1 MLDFA
6 AVLSKPSPHL
16 HHWHHS
22 SQAGGDDQ
30 AWTELRKQM
39 THFVVYACEPSLIG
53 VASGSSPCF
62 RCLTRQRGGKHC
74 LHGKLIFMFRM
85 WNSSPPF
92 AKCIQ
97 KFIRWSLSTQ
107 TWVLNY
113 YKNCVLVCCSL
124 SVQTF
129 WIRSNRLLFWR
140 TNSFFF
146 HIPLYLVTTWTQCS
160 FLCFWSWQSI
170 WNGEDVFSQTGL
182 SNLIRK
188 CCVNFS
194 SFFILLLFH

>member
-6 AVLSKPSPHL
+6 AVLSKQSPHL

-92 AKCIQ
+92 ANVFKN
-97 KFIRWSLSTQ
+97 LSGGACQHKLECLTI
-107 TWVLNY
+107 TKIVCL
-113 YKNCVLVCCSL
+113 CVAASQCK
-124 SVQTF
+124 
-129 WIRSNRLLFWR
+129 LFE
-140 TNSFFF
+140 SDLIVFFSDAPIHFFF
-146 HIPLYLVTTWTQCS
+146 TFHCTWSQLGHNVLFYVFDHDNQFEMARTCS
-160 FLCFWSWQSI
+160 VRQ
-170 WNGEDVFSQTGL
+170 G
-182 SNLIRK
+182 
-188 CCVNFS
+188 
-194 SFFILLLFH
+194 